1 MTATL
6 SSLPFSGNFAIANW
20 HNLRYNEGINAQGGV
35 IMPHLYFA
43 SPLFTE
49 MERAFNAQVV
59 ANLRAQVPDLT
70 VFLPQEQEAINDKNA
85 YADSQMIA
93 RYDTEAVL
101 KSDVLVA
108 VLDGQIIDPGVASE
122 IGIAYQAGI
131 PVVGLYTDVRQQGGS
146 HPEKLKALQDVA
158 ESQFSYVNLYTT
170 GLIKLRGEIVTASA
184 DLPAA
189 VQRQLAQVAK

>member
-6 SSLPFSGNFAIANW
+6 SSLPFSGDFAIANW
-20 HNLRYNEGINAQGGV
+20 HNLRYNVGINAQGGV

-49 MERAFNAQVV
+49 
-59 ANLRAQVPDLT
+59 
-70 VFLPQEQEAINDKNA
+70 
-85 YADSQMIA
+85 
-93 RYDTEAVL
+93 AVL
-101 KSDVLVA
+101 KSGVLVA

>member
-1 MTATL
+1 MSKEESLCPIYTL
-6 SSLPFSGNFAIANW
+6 PAPSSPKWNGLSTPKWS
-20 HNLRYNEGINAQGGV
+20 
-35 IMPHLYFA
+35 
-43 SPLFTE
+43 
-49 MERAFNAQVV
+49 
-59 ANLRAQVPDLT
+59 
-70 VFLPQEQEAINDKNA
+70 
-85 YADSQMIA
+85 
-93 RYDTEAVL
+93 
-101 KSDVLVA
+101 
-108 VLDGQIIDPGVASE
+108 
-122 IGIAYQAGI
+122 YQAGI

>member
-1 MTATL
+1 
-6 SSLPFSGNFAIANW
+6 
-20 HNLRYNEGINAQGGV
+20 
-35 IMPHLYFA
+35 MPHLYFA

-49 MERAFNAQVV
+49 MERTFNAQVV

-146 HPEKLKALQDVA
+146 HPEKLKALH
-158 ESQFSYVNLYTT
+158 TT

>member
-6 SSLPFSGNFAIANW
+6 SSLPFSGDFAIANW
-20 HNLRYNEGINAQGGV
+20 HNLRYNVGINAQGGV

-108 VLDGQIIDPGVASE
+108 VLDGQLIDPGVA
-122 IGIAYQAGI
+122 
-131 PVVGLYTDVRQQGGS
+131 
-146 HPEKLKALQDVA
+146 PEKLKALQDVA

>member
-1 MTATL
+1 
-6 SSLPFSGNFAIANW
+6 
-20 HNLRYNEGINAQGGV
+20 
-35 IMPHLYFA
+35 
-43 SPLFTE
+43 
-49 MERAFNAQVV
+49 
-59 ANLRAQVPDLT
+59 
-70 VFLPQEQEAINDKNA
+70 
-85 YADSQMIA
+85 MIA